1 METQTMAE
9 DSMMRKLQP
18 LFYDWEWEVLLGQH
32 EFRRQLAEAETVE
45 EASELVELGNR
56 LLAQVG
62 P

>member
-1 METQTMAE
+1 
-9 DSMMRKLQP
+9 MRKLQP

-32 EFRRQLAEAETVE
+32 EFRRQLAEAETVD